1 MSQLCSYRKLSV
13 CLALA
18 GAVFASR
25 VQAQLGGPPVQ
36 YWHEN
41 VPNVQDVAVQNE
53 HFGFVSASGDFN
65 ADGVDDLAIGVP
77 GAQVGSVISAGAVHV
92 LYGRTGTALFPLGQ
106 YWYQNLIAGAT
117 NEGGDLFGYSLAS
130 GDFDGDGF
138 DDLAIGSPAE
148 SHGDDSHAGQVQVM
162 YGSGSGLSN
171 ARGQVWHQDISG
183 VNGETEIGDLFGY
196 SLAAGDFDAD
206 GVDDLA
212 VGVPGEG
219 LGGIL
224 FEEGSAGAVQ
234 VFYGQFGTGIT
245 TVGANWLEEG
255 AVIMGW
261 AIPGY
266 VGAGDNFGATL
277 ATGDFNN
284 DGVADLAVGATGE
297 RTSSGEVTIVMGWFG
312 FGLTGR
318 GAQVWSQ
325 DSPGVAD
332 TVEAYDQFGYALA
345 VGDWNADGFD
355 DLAIGA
361 PFERVGTLGS
371 AGIVHT
377 LAGTINGLTAS
388 GSQSFTQDTGSI
400 LDVVEAGDQFGRAL
414 AAGDF
419 NRDGRDDLA
428 IGAMGESLPNT
439 QYGAGVV
446 HILNG
451 ASTGLTTNGNRMWS
465 QDSRNVGG
473 VATEQRYFGWSL
485 AAGDFDADGVD
496 DLVIGTPY
504 DDPGIVDAGS
514 VNVLLAL
521 DGTGDV
527 IGFGP

>member
-1 MSQLCSYRKLSV
+1 MLSV
-13 CLALA
+13 CLILG
-18 GAVFASR
+18 GAAFAPMAH
-25 VQAQLGGPPVQ
+25 AQLGGPPVQ

-53 HFGFVSASGDFN
+53 HFGHVSASGDFDG
-65 ADGVDDLAIGVP
+65 DGVDDLAIGVP
-77 GAQVGSVISAGAVHV
+77 SAQVGTIVGAGAVHV
-92 LYGRTGTALFPLGQ
+92 LYGRAGTALYPLGQ

-117 NEGGDLFGYSLAS
+117 NESGDWFGSTLAS

-138 DDLAIGSPAE
+138 DDLAIGSPGE
-148 SHGDDSHAGQVQVM
+148 THGDDGSAGQVQVI
-162 YGSGSGLSN
+162 YGSVNGLSN
-171 ARGQVWHQDISG
+171 ARGQIWHQDRPG
-183 VNGETEIGDLFGY
+183 VNGETESVDQFGGA
-196 SLAAGDFDAD
+196 LAAGDFDAD

-219 LGGIL
+219 LGGVF
-224 FEEGSAGAVQ
+224 FEYYGAGAVQ
-234 VFYGQFGTGIT
+234 VFYGQFGSGLGTAR
-245 TVGANWLEEG
+245 ANWIEEG
-255 AVIMGW
+255 GMVF
-261 AIPGY
+261 GY
-266 VGAGDNFGATL
+266 VGDNDNFGDTL
-277 ATGDFNN
+277 AVGDFNN
-284 DGVADLAVGATGE
+284 DGVDDLAIGAPGE
-297 RTSSGEVTIVMGWFG
+297 RNGSGEVSIVMGWFG
-312 FGLTGR
+312 LGLTAHGS
-318 GAQVWSQ
+318 QVWSQ
-325 DSPGVAD
+325 NSAGVAD
-332 TVEAYDQFGYALA
+332 SVEDYDAFGYALA

-361 PFERVGTLGS
+361 PFERLGTLGS

-377 LAGTINGLTAS
+377 LVGTINGLTAT

-400 LDVVEAGDQFGRAL
+400 LDFVEAGDQFGRAL

-428 IGAMGESLPNT
+428 IGVMGESLPNT
-439 QYGAGVV
+439 QYGAGIVQ
-446 HILNG
+446 ILNG

-473 VATEQRYFGWSL
+473 VATEQRYFGYSL
-485 AAGDFDADGVD
+485 AVGDFDDDGVD

-521 DGTGDV
+521 DGSGDV